1 MEDSDQEVLTTET
14 LQKQFKIV
22 KKETT
27 KRHLQEFRDM
37 SIAQL
42 HVSEFQG
49 IKDSKPVFV
58 PKVEKD
64 SVHRRNVHIEIVKR
78 KLTKLNSEKKQS
90 VLTKKLD

>member
-1 MEDSDQEVLTTET
+1 MESSDQEVLTTET

-27 KRHLQEFRDM
+27 ESHVHEFGDT

-49 IKDSKPVFV
+49 RKDSKPVFV

-64 SVHRRNVHIEIVKR
+64 SVRSRDVHIEKSR
-78 KLTKLNSEKKQS
+78 GN
-90 VLTKKLD
+90 